1 MPVELSPLG
10 ADRFDG
16 WHEDVKQ
23 RLIARSRESG
33 MRAGDDAIDF
43 AEAFLRDLL
52 PQGPATSSAGL
63 FVLVESSQE
72 LGALW
77 LADSGGKLFLVDLG
91 LSVDL
96 DARQR
101 EELFSTI
108 RRIAVQREAK
118 LISVA
123 LFPQDA
129 QAHALIAGRGF
140 AVASIQMLLE
150 PLPERRVA
158 PHVVVSPMT
167 AERFRRFAEHSE
179 ASYAEDLVAAG
190 RYTADEAVIES
201 RRQMRLELPEGIDT
215 PGQELF
221 TASVDGAEVGVLWLG
236 LRRRDGR
243 PHAFILDIEVA
254 QDQRR
259 RGYGRELMHA
269 AEREARRMGAESIG
283 LHVFGFNTGAID
295 LYESL
300 GYRRVEETFL
310 LHL

>member
-16 WHEDVKQ
+16 WREDVKQ

-63 FVLVESSQE
+63 FVIVESSQE

-108 RRIAVQREAK
+108 RRIAVQREAR

-300 GYRRVEETFL
+300 GYRRVEETL
-310 LHL
+310 LLNL

>member
-1 MPVELSPLG
+1 VPVELSALG

-16 WHEDVKQ
+16 WREDVKQ
-23 RLIARSRESG
+23 RLITRSRESG

-52 PQGPATSSAGL
+52 PQGPATPSAGL
-63 FVLVESSQE
+63 FVIVESSQE

-101 EELFSTI
+101 EDLFSTI
-108 RRIAVQREAK
+108 RRIAVQREAR

-129 QAHALIAGRGF
+129 QAHALIADRGF

-158 PHVVVSPMT
+158 PHVIVSPMT

-190 RYTADEAVIES
+190 RYTADEAMIES

-215 PGQELF
+215 PGQE
-221 TASVDGAEVGVLWLG
+221 LWLG

-310 LHL
+310 LNL

>member
-1 MPVELSPLG
+1 MPVELSALG

-16 WHEDVKQ
+16 WREDVKQ
-23 RLIARSRESG
+23 RLITRSRESG

-52 PQGPATSSAGL
+52 PQGPATPSAGL
-63 FVLVESSQE
+63 FVIVESSQE

-101 EELFSTI
+101 EDLFSTI
-108 RRIAVQREAK
+108 RRIAVQREAR

-129 QAHALIAGRGF
+129 QAHALIADRGF

-190 RYTADEAVIES
+190 RYTADEAMIES

-310 LHL
+310 LNL

>member
-1 MPVELSPLG
+1 
-10 ADRFDG
+10 
-16 WHEDVKQ
+16 
-23 RLIARSRESG
+23 
-33 MRAGDDAIDF
+33 
-43 AEAFLRDLL
+43 
-52 PQGPATSSAGL
+52 
-63 FVLVESSQE
+63 
-72 LGALW
+72 
-77 LADSGGKLFLVDLG
+77 
-91 LSVDL
+91 
-96 DARQR
+96 
-101 EELFSTI
+101 
-108 RRIAVQREAK
+108 VQREAR

-310 LHL
+310 LNL

>member
-1 MPVELSPLG
+1 MPVELSALG

-16 WHEDVKQ
+16 WREDVKQ
-23 RLIARSRESG
+23 RLITRSRESG

-52 PQGPATSSAGL
+52 PQGPATPSAGL
-63 FVLVESSQE
+63 FVIVESSQE

-108 RRIAVQREAK
+108 RRIAVQREAR

-190 RYTADEAVIES
+190 RYTADEAMIES

-221 TASVDGAEVGVLWLG
+221 TASVDGVEVGVLWLG

-300 GYRRVEETFL
+300 GYRRVEETL
-310 LHL
+310 LLNL